1 MKLIDRLLIIGIVV
15 ILLGGALLLFTF
27 DVVKIDWMSFME
39 IQPSYKP
46 MENPLP
52 VPARSV
58 PVDGAAYVPGMGAPV
73 NPITANEVSVAR
85 GAQLFNLS
93 CSHCHGVS
101 GQGNGPI
108 AAYLEKRHP
117 ADLTSNAV
125 QSKSDGAIFL
135 TISNG
140 VPGSMPPLNE
150 NLSVR
155 DRWDVV
161 NFIRTLEP

>member
-1 MKLIDRLLIIGIVV
+1 MKLIDRLLIIGLVA
-15 ILLGGALLLFTF
+15 ILLGGALLLFTY
-27 DVVKIDWMSFME
+27 DVIKIDWISFME

-52 VPARSV
+52 VPAQSI
-58 PVDGAAYVPGMGAPV
+58 PVEGAAFVPGMGAPV
-73 NPITANEVSVAR
+73 NPIKADDISVAR
-85 GAQLFNLS
+85 GAQLFNLN
-93 CSHCHGVS
+93 CAQCHGVG

-108 AAYLEKRHP
+108 AAYLEKRRP
-117 ADLTSNAV
+117 ANLTSEAV

-140 VPGSMPPLNE
+140 VPGSMPSLNE

-161 NFIRTLEP
+161 NFTRTLKP

>member
-1 MKLIDRLLIIGIVV
+1 MKLIDRLLVIGLVA
-15 ILLGGALLLFTF
+15 ILLGGVLLLFTF
-27 DVVKIDWMSFME
+27 DVVKIDWISFME

-52 VPARSV
+52 VPARSI
-58 PVDGAAYVPGMGAPV
+58 PVDGAAYIPGMGAPV
-73 NPITANEVSVAR
+73 NPISADEVSVAR
-85 GAQLFNLS
+85 GAQLFNLN

-101 GQGNGPI
+101 GKGNGPI
-108 AAYLEKRHP
+108 AAYLEKRRP
-117 ADLTSNAV
+117 ADLTSAMV

-150 NLSVR
+150 NLIVR

-161 NFIRTLEP
+161 NFIRTLKP